1 MNLRWEKKP
10 SAQLNVLVVAKIA
23 LFSHK
28 TMPRTLYLCLLVC
41 LSVFPFSSAYGARIS
56 DDRENRL
63 AIQSIIVSAANEYGV
78 DPGLAIFIAANE
90 SGFLATAKSK
100 TSSASGIFQWI
111 KKSWLDI
118 CITQYQIA
126 ETPEQVFDPV
136 LNIQCAVRTLA
147 EPGGLRHWL
156 ADPIMFRLISNAGFL
171 NNYDK

>member
-1 MNLRWEKKP
+1 MR
-10 SAQLNVLVVAKIA
+10 LNVLVVAKIHPI
-23 LFSHK
+23 SYK

-41 LSVFPFSSAYGARIS
+41 LSVFLFSSAYAGRIN
-56 DDRENRL
+56 DDKENRL
-63 AIQSIIVSAANEYGV
+63 AIQSIIVLAANKYEV

-90 SGFLATAKSK
+90 SGFSATAKSK

-118 CITQYQIA
+118 CITQYKIA

-147 EPGGLRHWL
+147 EPEGLKHWL
-156 ADPIMFRLISNAGFL
+156 ADPIMFNLIKNAGFI
-171 NNYDK
+171 K